1 MTDVN
6 AVIDEI
12 GMGSFQFLLLAIQAG
27 VRMTDLAEITTSSS
41 ILPGLQLQWEI
52 SSYEKACLMTVNFLG
67 IFIGSMI
74 SGIWA
79 DRCGRRS
86 GILGSLAGLGIFGTC
101 VACCWGPYSM
111 LAARFCLGCCFGF
124 GISPVLSMCVEIS
137 PINWRGSMINFSELS
152 AAAGVCAGAFLLW
165 IFMPDFDTEHTYKGI
180 AAWRIVTLAA
190 ISPSF
195 LAFPFAWRYLYESPI
210 FLAVDGKNKQALEV
224 LDVMASMNG
233 AEHAVQD
240 LRPIDI
246 AINFKPSEKSRLL
259 PNEHLEEKADYWE
272 NLSTLVYDHTALLF
286 GSMWLCFLGNFLYFG
301 QSYALPQLFRGLHG
315 NTLHPAFEVL
325 MMALAQV
332 FGSLLSMALS
342 RSNLVGQRDCLS
354 TTAVLMGIL
363 LFFVSSLEKAPPQP
377 WGFRLMLATV
387 YSVNCLTVVFFTQ
400 SYIFISEAFP
410 SSCRCTAVATCTAVG
425 RFAPM
430 FAPVLFEISGK
441 SSGNGTQSSFWALQS
456 ALSFATV
463 FIIRACLTYEM
474 KGQPLQH
481 ETCTLPIPTTNS
493 KTALQ
498 GESSDSEKRVSIVV
512 QL

>member
-6 AVIDEI
+6 TVIDEI
-12 GMGSFQFLLLAIQAG
+12 GMGSFQFLLLALQAG

-41 ILPGLQLQWEI
+41 ILPGLQLQWGI
-52 SSYEKACLMTVNFLG
+52 SSYDKACLITVNFLG

-86 GILGSLAGLGIFGTC
+86 GILGSLAGLAIFGTC

-137 PINWRGSMINFSELS
+137 PISWRGTMINFSELT

-165 IFMPDFDTEHTYKGI
+165 VFMPDFDTEHTCQGI
-180 AAWRIVTLAA
+180 PAWRIVTVLA

-195 LAFPFAWRYLYESPI
+195 LALPFAWRYLHESPI

-259 PNEHLEEKADYWE
+259 QSEHLEEKADYWE
-272 NLSTLVYDHTALLF
+272 NLSTLVHDHTATLF

-301 QSYALPQLFRGLHG
+301 QSYALPQLFRSLHG
-315 NTLHPAFEVL
+315 NRLHPAFEVL
-325 MMALAQV
+325 IMALAQV
-332 FGSLLSMALS
+332 VGSLISMALS
-342 RSNLVGQRDCLS
+342 RSKVGQRDCLS
-354 TTAVLMGIL
+354 TTAVLVGLL
-363 LFFVSSLEKAPPQP
+363 LFFVTSLEKAPPQP
-377 WGFRLMLATV
+377 WGFHLMLATV

-441 SSGNGTQSSFWALQS
+441 SSGNG
-456 ALSFATV
+456 FATV

-481 ETCTLPIPTTNS
+481 ETCTLPNHATTS
-493 KTALQ
+493 KTALL
-498 GESSDSEKRVSIVV
+498 GETSDSEKRVSVV
-512 QL
+512 VL